1 MGMGDRKTKRLL
13 IIKLIS
19 VGDVLFTTPAVR
31 ALRLGFPR
39 AHLTYLVGSWSKG
52 VIEDN
57 PNLNEVIVYD
67 APRHSSDR
75 WRAWLSTLS
84 CLRRLR
90 RKRFDLAVI
99 FHRTSFAG
107 LLALLA
113 GIPNRVGFDYHGQG
127 RFLTRKVAYEVGKHE
142 VDRYLDVVRCLGLSP
157 AGLWTEMQVGD
168 NERDYA
174 SELLRANG
182 LKPGDKM
189 VAVLPGGGKNPGTF
203 MPTKRWPA
211 DRFARLIDE
220 MVRRFQVKVLL
231 VGGPGDE
238 EVINDVISQIQ
249 SPAVNLVGK
258 TTFKQLAAVLQRCQL
273 FIGGDSGPLHIAAA
287 VGTSTV
293 GIFGP
298 SDPRLVA
305 PRGKQHLAI
314 WKHVPCSPCYRP
326 DTVTGGQDFSSC
338 FEGSLECMKEITV
351 NDVLQG
357 VHRQIPKTVCRGH
370 SAD

>member
-1 MGMGDRKTKRLL
+1 MGDRKTKRLL

-84 CLRRLR
+84 CLRRVR

-157 AGLWTEMQVGD
+157 GGLWTEMQVGKKEQD
-168 NERDYA
+168 EA
-174 SELLRANG
+174 SQLLRANG
-182 LKPGDKM
+182 LKTDERM

-238 EVINDVISQIQ
+238 EVVNDVISQIQ

-287 VGTSTV
+287 VGTPTV

-305 PRGKQHLAI
+305 PRGEKHLAV
-314 WKHVPCSPCYRP
+314 WKKVSCSPCYRP
-326 DTVTGGQDFSSC
+326 DIVTDAQDFSSC
-338 FEGSLECMKEITV
+338 SKGSLECMGKILVDEV
-351 NDVLQG
+351 SVS
-357 VHRQIPKTVCRGH
+357 VRRQMNTIDCKTTF
-370 SAD
+370 AK